1 VGAIRRHGFTLCAL
15 ALLLALCGRARAHGD
30 LHEQI
35 QALSAQL
42 RADGGD
48 AVLFHKRGELYRAH
62 RDYSAALADYARAER
77 LDPGLAVVQLSRGR
91 ALLELGR
98 PARARAA
105 LSAFLR
111 GDPDHAQALLLR
123 ARCQARLGAHAAAER
138 DFERALDVMADPL
151 PDLFLERAENLRVSG
166 RPEPALAVL
175 ELGIQRLG
183 ALVTLENAALELELQ
198 LATFDAALARIDA
211 LLAQAPRPEQL
222 LARRAEVL
230 QRAGRSQEAC
240 TARGQALAA
249 LAQLPTS
256 KQRLASTRELQQR
269 LEKARVGCSR

>member
-1 VGAIRRHGFTLCAL
+1 MRRHVVTLCAA
-15 ALLLALCGRARAHGD
+15 ALLLALCPRARAHGD

-42 RADGGD
+42 RADGGN

-62 RDYSAALADYARAER
+62 RDYTAALADYARAER
-77 LDPGLAVVQLSRGR
+77 LDSGLAVVQLSRGR

-98 PARARAA
+98 PAPARAA

-111 GDPDHAQALLLR
+111 SQPDHAEALLLR
-123 ARCQARLGAHAAAER
+123 ARCQARLGAHAAAEL
-138 DFERALDVMADPL
+138 DFERALDQLADPL
-151 PDLFLERAENLRVSG
+151 PDLFLERAENLREAG

-175 ELGIQRLG
+175 ELGIQSLG
-183 ALVTLENAALELELQ
+183 PLVTLESAALELELR
-198 LATFDAALARIDA
+198 LARFDAALARVDA
-211 LLAQAPRPEQL
+211 MLAQAPRPEQL

-230 QRAGRSQEAC
+230 QRAWRSEEAC
-240 TARGQALAA
+240 AARGQALAA

-256 KQRLASTRELQQR
+256 KQRLPSTRELQHR
-269 LEKARVGCSR
+269 LEKARAGCSR